1 MNKIVDNGLK
11 LDLHIHSAASRDKDG
26 RKVSSNTVDTIPLL
40 VQKLDENGVNL
51 CAITDHDRFSYEM
64 YSALKA
70 AETQENSIL
79 KVLPGVEFSVSFSNG
94 LIKKTLHVVTIFS
107 DTDDSKLVCME
118 SLIENNRPDE
128 GMSYTESAF
137 LSLLRKIDI
146 DTILIVHQK
155 KSISG
160 GSPGKNDASSLGEDK
175 FLEFVNTDYFEAFEF
190 RNKRNEVFNKAFLNE
205 EGLIEKVRFVTGTD
219 CHDWAVY
226 PNEEKGKN
234 EPFPYTYAK
243 CLPTFRGLVMAI
255 TDHTRLR
262 TGNNSF
268 FSTGKFYLSSLEF
281 SSSGKEISVP
291 LSRGINVII
300 GDNSVGKSLLL
311 HAITGFNKP
320 AGQKLSSSVVSG
332 YKSYLRDLSLEVK
345 TKISDTQIFCF
356 DMQGEVRSKFEEG
369 SLTTS
374 EFLGDYFPEVID
386 PTPYRNTVE
395 REIDR
400 MIDYL
405 QNKFQLDNMESH
417 LQQFTLFL
425 DDSPAESITFSKN
438 LRRIKPKSDKLTRL
452 ISAIDTVIVSISET
466 LKHKEVLD
474 DDDVALISSVRT
486 QIEQLIKKYN
496 AKVDA
501 IISECD
507 RIETVASAIDRK
519 SAEHHK
525 GTSDIQKKKSIFNE
539 NSSNLTAQITS
550 LIRAKDSLKEFS
562 FGLETTKINP
572 HHRKLHNYEFISRL
586 ELAEISNDYMESLLS
601 RVLKKGQRINWS
613 NVTLSELQEKIYR
626 YDSSVPVLQ
635 FLRTV
640 MLEKLTEDLQPSFSI
655 IVDGE
660 DRYRQMSSGI
670 NSKIYFDLLSYE
682 TLKNGIYIIDQPED
696 NVSQSAIREY
706 LLDRFKT
713 MGENRQIIMVTH
725 NPQFVVNLDVDNLI
739 FLSAHDNVFEIKS
752 GALEYVCDDYS
763 VLDIVAQNIDGGLES
778 IQKRWKRYEKV
789 SEI

>member
-320 AGQKLSSSVVSG
+320 AGQKLSSSIVSG

-405 QNKFQLDNMESH
+405 QNKFQLDNMESQ

>member
-1 MNKIVDNGLK
+1 MKKIVDNGIK
-11 LDLHIHSAASRDKDG
+11 LDLHIHSAVSRDKDC
-26 RKVSSNTVDTIPLL
+26 RKVSGNTIDAIPLL
-40 VQKLDENGVNL
+40 IQKLDENGVNL

-64 YSALKA
+64 YSTLKA
-70 AETQENSIL
+70 AEAQENSIL
-79 KVLPGVEFSVSFSNG
+79 KVLPGVEFSVNFSNG
-94 LIKKTLHVVTIFS
+94 IITKTLHVVTIFS
-107 DTDDSKLVCME
+107 DADDSKLVSME
-118 SLIENNRPDE
+118 SLIDNNRPND
-128 GMSYTESAF
+128 GMSYTEAAF

-175 FLEFVNTDYFEAFEF
+175 FLEFINTDYFEAFEF
-190 RNKRNEVFNKAFLNE
+190 RNKRNEVFNKSFLNE
-205 EGLIEKVRFVTGTD
+205 EGLTEKVRFVTGTD
-219 CHDWAVY
+219 CHDWTVY

-234 EPFPYTYAK
+234 EPFPFTFAK

-268 FSTGKFYLSSLEF
+268 FSTEKFYLNSLEF
-281 SSSGKEISVP
+281 TCSGEDISVP
-291 LSRGINVII
+291 LSKGINVVI

-320 AGQKLSSSVVSG
+320 TGQKLSNSVVNG
-332 YKSYLRDLSLEVK
+332 YKSYLKDLSLEVK
-345 TKISDTQIFCF
+345 TKLNEGQIFCF

-374 EFLGDYFPEVID
+374 EFLGDYFPDLID

-405 QNKFQLDNMESH
+405 QNKFQLDNMEAQ

-438 LRRIKPKSDKLTRL
+438 LRRTKPKTDKLTRL
-452 ISAIDTVIVSISET
+452 ISAIETVIVSISET
-466 LKHKEVLD
+466 LKHNEILD
-474 DDDVALISSVRT
+474 EDDLELISSIKA

-496 AKVDA
+496 SKVDA
-501 IISECD
+501 INSECD
-507 RIETVASAIDRK
+507 RIETVASVIDRK
-519 SAEHHK
+519 SSAHHK
-525 GTSDIQKKKSIFNE
+525 GTSDIQKRRSIFNE
-539 NSSNLTAQITS
+539 NSSNLTAQIISLMRAKES
-550 LIRAKDSLKEFS
+550 LIEFS
-562 FGLETTKINP
+562 FDLETTQINP
-572 HHRKLHNYEFISRL
+572 RHRKLHNYEFISRL

-601 RVLKKGQRINWS
+601 RILKKGHRINWS
-613 NVTLSELQEKIYR
+613 SITMSELQDKIIR
-626 YDSSVPVLQ
+626 YDSNVPVLQ
-635 FLRTV
+635 FLKTV
-640 MLEKLTEDLQPSFSI
+640 MLEKLSEDLQPSFSI

-739 FLSAHDNVFEIKS
+739 FLSARNNAFEIKS